1 MWRRDFITL
10 AGGAAVLAWCPAA
23 HALQGERMRHVAI
36 LMPYPPSEVEY
47 QARVRAFRQELGKLG
62 WRSDVNVQLDER
74 WTSDNMDLIRA
85 EAANLVELKP
95 DVIVAVG
102 GRVIP
107 VLMQLTRSIPIIV
120 PGGANPV
127 ERGWAESLARP
138 GGNVTGFSQLELS
151 IVGKQMEVLK
161 QIVPGISRVAAIH
174 NPDNPVAAFYL
185 RSFQSSAGPLSI
197 EPVVAP
203 IHGLPDIE
211 RVVESLA
218 DQRNCGILFLPDVTT
233 NALRDQVIALVA
245 RHRVPAIFTERAFV
259 LHGGLASYGSDRI
272 DIFRRAASY
281 VDRVLR
287 GEKPGD
293 LPYQQPTKYELLI
306 NLKTAKA
313 LGLTVPPSLLA
324 TADEVIE

>member
-1 MWRRDFITL
+1 VRRREFIRL
-10 AGGAAVLAWCPAA
+10 VGGAAVLPLAA
-23 HALQGERMRHVAI
+23 HAQQAGRMRHVAI

-47 QARVRAFRQELGKLG
+47 QARVQAFRQELGKLG
-62 WRSDVNVQLDER
+62 WTSGVNVQFDER
-74 WTSDNMDLIRA
+74 WTTDNLELVRA
-85 EAANLVELKP
+85 NAAGLLELKP
-95 DVIVAVG
+95 DVVVAVG

-107 VLMQLTRSIPIIV
+107 VLMRLTRTVPIIV
-120 PGGANPV
+120 PGGTSPV
-127 ERGWAESLARP
+127 ESGWVENLAKP
-138 GGNVTGFSQLELS
+138 GGNVTGFSVLELS
-151 IVGKQMEVLK
+151 IIGKLAEVLK
-161 QIVPGISRVAAIH
+161 QIVPGITRVAAIH
-174 NPDNPVAAFYL
+174 NPDNPDAALFV
-185 RSFQSSAGPLSI
+185 RSFQSYAGPLSI

-211 RVVESLA
+211 RVVESCA

-233 NALRDQVIALVA
+233 NALRDQIIALLA
-245 RHRVPAIFTERAFV
+245 RRRVPAIFTERAFV

-313 LGLTVPPSLLA
+313 LGLTISADVLA
-324 TADEVIE
+324 ITDEVIE

>member
-1 MWRRDFITL
+1 VRRREFIRL
-10 AGGAAVLAWCPAA
+10 VGGAAVLPLAA
-23 HALQGERMRHVAI
+23 HAQQAGRMRHVAI

-47 QARVRAFRQELGKLG
+47 QARVQAFRQELGKLG
-62 WRSDVNVQLDER
+62 WTSGVNVQFDER
-74 WTSDNMDLIRA
+74 WTTDNLELVRA
-85 EAANLVELKP
+85 NAAGLLELKP
-95 DVIVAVG
+95 DVVVAVG

-107 VLMQLTRSIPIIV
+107 VLMRLTRTVPIIV
-120 PGGANPV
+120 PGGTSPV
-127 ERGWAESLARP
+127 ESGWVENLAKP
-138 GGNVTGFSQLELS
+138 GGNVTGFSVLELS
-151 IVGKQMEVLK
+151 IIGKLAEVLK
-161 QIVPGISRVAAIH
+161 QIVPGITRVAAIH
-174 NPDNPVAAFYL
+174 NPDNPDAALFV
-185 RSFQSSAGPLSI
+185 RSFQSYAGPLSI

-211 RVVESLA
+211 RVVESCA

-233 NALRDQVIALVA
+233 NALRDQIIALLA
-245 RHRVPAIFTERAFV
+245 RRRVPAIFTERAFV

-313 LGLTVPPSLLA
+313 LGLTISVDVLA
-324 TADEVIE
+324 ITDEVIE